1 MFRRVPPELMD
12 HVEDFVCRECVRAA
26 FPDLDNPQRDPDIDD
41 PNMEESLRNS
51 EAPPPLS
58 LEEMQRRERLSAMRR
73 AQSQTFKI
81 KRMTSTFFRVR
92 SAKDAIPVGAS
103 KSSLDL
109 DDLANDEDDGT
120 CKVCFDDPATIVLL
134 PCGHGGLCQGCA
146 KDLVLSGKPCY
157 ICGEEYHMLAELK
170 LKSSGVIDDADDATT
185 GKGRFIGKLIRPD
198 SLHHSKS
205 ISANEPSPPISDSSS
220 GSPPAVPAS
229 RMRQNTAPVGA
240 GGVTSL

>member
-1 MFRRVPPELMD
+1 MD

-26 FPDLDNPQRDPDIDD
+26 FPDLDNPQREGSDADLRMDD
-41 PNMEESLRNS
+41 
-51 EAPPPLS
+51 APPPMTP
-58 LEEMQRRERLSAMRR
+58 EELQRRERLSAMRR
-73 AQSQTFKI
+73 AKSQTFKI

-92 SAKDAIPVGAS
+92 SGEDAIPVGKS
-103 KSSLDL
+103 KATLDI

-120 CKVCFDDPATIVLL
+120 CKVCFEDPATIVLL

-157 ICGEEYHMLAELK
+157 ICGKEYHMLAELK
-170 LKSSGVIDDADDATT
+170 AKSSGVADDDADDTT

-205 ISANEPSPPISDSSS
+205 IAMNSSDEPFPMHSDSSS
-220 GSPPAVPAS
+220 GSPPAVPPS
-229 RMRQNTAPVGA
+229 RLRQNTAPAGA
-240 GGVTSL
+240 GVLTSL